1 MKKKINKKTKVS
13 TEQEAPP
20 IANVLLGDVL
30 FVPQIV
36 MSWKS
41 LNVDHFGVKI
51 PINTEAGMGK
61 YWMPVFENEED
72 CKREYPQCEVVMLKR
87 GRW

>member
-1 MKKKINKKTKVS
+1 MSNRKKKVETTTDPAIVGNT
-13 TEQEAPP
+13 
-20 IANVLLGDVL
+20 LLGDVL
-30 FVPQIV
+30 FVPQIC

-41 LNVDHFGVKI
+41 LNIDHFGVKI

-61 YWMPVFENEED
+61 YWMPVFETEEE
-72 CKREYPQCEVVMLKR
+72 CKKEYPQCEVVILKR

>member
-1 MKKKINKKTKVS
+1 MNNKEQKAETS
-13 TEQEAPP
+13 TEAA
-20 IANVLLGDVL
+20 IVDNTMLGDML

-36 MSWKS
+36 MSWKT

-72 CKREYPQCEVVMLKR
+72 CKREYPQCEVVILKR
-87 GRW
+87 G

>member
-1 MKKKINKKTKVS
+1 MKKTLNKKTKVS
-13 TEQEAPP
+13 TELEAPP
-20 IANVLLGDVL
+20 IANPLLCDVL
-30 FVPQIV
+30 FVPQIC
-36 MSWKS
+36 MSWRS

-61 YWMPVFENEED
+61 YWMPVFETEEE
-72 CKREYPQCEVVMLKR
+72 CKKEYPQCEVVMLKR